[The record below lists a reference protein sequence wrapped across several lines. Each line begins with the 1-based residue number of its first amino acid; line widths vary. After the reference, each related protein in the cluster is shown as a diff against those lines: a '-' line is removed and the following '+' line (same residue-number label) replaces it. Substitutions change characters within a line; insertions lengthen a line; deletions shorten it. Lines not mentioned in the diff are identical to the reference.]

1 MKLIFTSFF
10 TSATIILS
18 AQVPTDGIVFA
29 HSFSNTYNPIIPEG
43 LEPSSINASLV
54 NGPQMDPTS
63 ALGLTSGQ
71 SLQFYNDFIQA
82 GATNGQASVS
92 LKFRADADFIGEMP
106 DFSYAN
112 LYNSG
117 DVFIR
122 IQKTTGYY
130 IQVGL
135 YNDNNGNFTYGYIT
149 ANFEVGPDQLSSWN
163 TVTMTYDG
171 NPLEQEVAL
180 YLNGQDVATV
190 NQGNEC
196 SQGGNVIYLNYGMTI
211 GGIQNQPFVG
221 TIDEVYIHN
230 RTLTPEEAVN
240 IYFSQSFVGIN
251 ELENHSLNL
260 YPNPVL
266 DVINLEGFNNENID
280 IINAQGAKVM
290 TQRMTIGRNQWD
302 LNTLPSGIYF
312 IKTSQGSTK
321 FVKG

>member
-1 MKLIFTSFF
+1 M
-10 TSATIILS
+10 LS

-29 HSFSNTYNPIIPEG
+29 HSFSNTYIPIIPEG

-54 NGPQMDPTS
+54 DGPQMDPSS

-71 SLQFYNDFIQA
+71 GLQFYNDFIQA

-92 LKFRADADFIGEMP
+92 LKFKADADFIGEMQ
-106 DFSYAN
+106 DFTYAN

-117 DVFIR
+117 DFFIR

-135 YNDNNGNFTYGYIT
+135 YNDNNGSFTYGYIL
-149 ANFEVGPDQLSSWN
+149 ANSEVGPDILSAWN

-171 NPLEQEVAL
+171 NPLEQELVL
-180 YLNGQDVATV
+180 YINGQNVAAI
-190 NQGNEC
+190 NQSNEC
-196 SQGGNVIYLNYGMTI
+196 SQGGNVIYLNYGLTI
-211 GGIQNQPFVG
+211 GGIENQPFVG
-221 TIDEVYIHN
+221 SIDEVYIHN
-230 RTLTPEEAVN
+230 RPLTSEEALN
-240 IYFSQSFVGIN
+240 IHFSQSFVGVN
-251 ELENHSLNL
+251 EIKENNLNH
-260 YPNPVL
+260 YPNPVM
-266 DVINLEGFNNENID
+266 DMINIEGFNNENID